1 MQGKTVDHPSQSG
14 DEQAINNQALKDQN
28 QSARSEKLRQ
38 SYLGAMGIQTWYPRC
53 QLSNALP
60 ARPFDWI
67 KEDAEVFAASEAG
80 TATPASHV
88 APPQQKP
95 QTDYSRTKPADI
107 LGQFMASATPAVQ
120 EAKPIEEVTPEP
132 VKQLSGSVSKFRL
145 IILPVSDECLI
156 VAEMPHSGL
165 NQFSRYHQRLLK
177 DILRALKLSSNNTS
191 PFREFVWPMSENR
204 GLLSQLNQ
212 DDYAAADAVCAY
224 LSNQYGL
231 SRRKFVLLLGQSAA
245 RFVLDPEKSFEQLR
259 GIQQGT
265 HTNQWFAV
273 THGLNELM
281 KQPILKREAWQD
293 LSPLLPITLSKTLP
307 TSMASD

>member
-1 MQGKTVDHPSQSG
+1 MQGETVDQPSQSG
-14 DEQAINNQALKDQN
+14 DEQAVNNQALKG

-38 SYLGAMGIQTWYPRC
+38 RYLGAMGIQTWYPRC

-67 KEDAEVFAASEAG
+67 NEDAQAFAASETG
-80 TATPASHV
+80 TSDPASHV
-88 APPQQKP
+88 APPRQKP

-107 LGQFMASATPAVQ
+107 LGQFMASATPAAP
-120 EAKPIEEVTPEP
+120 ETKPIEEAMTPEP
-132 VKQLSGSVSKFRL
+132 AKQLSGSVSKFRL
-145 IILPVSDECLI
+145 VMLPVSDECLV

-165 NQFSRYHQRLLK
+165 NQFSRYHQRLLN
-177 DILRALKLSSNNTS
+177 DILRALKLSPDNTS
-191 PFREFVWPMSENR
+191 PFREFVWPMSVNR

-265 HTNQWFAV
+265 HTDQWFAV

-281 KQPILKREAWQD
+281 KQPTLKREAWQD
-293 LSPLLPITLSKTLP
+293 LSPLLPITLSKILP
-307 TSMASD
+307 PL